1 MIILVTGGRAFND
14 REFVFASLD
23 NLAEDVAPET
33 IEAVIHGNAQ
43 GADKLADA
51 WCLSRG
57 VQPIRCPALFQKIP
71 DAAKYRNRIMARLKP
86 DLVVAFPGK
95 SGTFDM
101 IGVARR
107 NKIEVVKPEYF

>member
-14 REFVFASLD
+14 WEFIFASLD
-23 NLAEDVAPET
+23 NIAEDIGT
-33 IEAVIHGNAQ
+33 IEAVIHGNTQ
-43 GADKLADA
+43 GVDKLADS

-95 SGTFDM
+95 SDTFDM
-101 IGVARR
+101 IEVARQNHIQEIKR
-107 NKIEVVKPEYF
+107 NYE